1 MTMASAAKTKDP
13 EKLLEKG
20 TKMKEKPRA
29 LKILRVIVNSVKIF
43 YLKNLV
49 QIKKFPEVVENKES
63 YLYFK

>member
-29 LKILRVIVNSVKIF
+29 LEILWVIVNSVKIF